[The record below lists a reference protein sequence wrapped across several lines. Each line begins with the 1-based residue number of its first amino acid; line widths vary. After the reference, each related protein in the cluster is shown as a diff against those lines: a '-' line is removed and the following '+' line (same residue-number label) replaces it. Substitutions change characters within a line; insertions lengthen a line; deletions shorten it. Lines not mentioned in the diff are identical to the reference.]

1 MMKALLLTEKRSS
14 SKGLDAVVSALESHG
29 YQVYHKRTPS
39 GGPWDLAVC
48 WGSRSDPSR
57 ESHLVVNPA
66 EAVQRSLSL
75 SDGALLL
82 NWHGIPVS
90 WDHLPQ
96 EVARPVN
103 RPPDHEYVS
112 LRVHV
117 GDLRVLAVEEDPDA
131 PFRPQPLAL
140 ALSKDHG
147 SSLPKRLR
155 PRAAFRVRP
164 SQSAS
169 QRGMARRT
177 GRPLSPTSGT
187 RSATPTAQASS
198 TWQKSAARAS
208 PLTVKS
214 PWAQIRNSPSPP
226 TTAGPFTPPATSSIG
241 GRSDMIARVGR
252 GGEPSSPLPRSG
264 PIPAPRPSSSPITS
278 NALSSRQGKPLPTS
292 GTRWMAGSNP
302 LSRFPTG
309 GHVHL
314 SGIPLTTP
322 ILLALDTY
330 VAIPFM
336 LLERRTRARQRRRK
350 YGRLGEF
357 RRKEHGGF
365 EYRTLPSWLVSPAA
379 TRAALCLVK
388 VVATEWPR
396 LQAEPMRLPSVV
408 KEFYLGKKPRFRQG
422 FHRVWR
428 RILSTP
434 TGKTYAHELGYVKRM
449 VMSENEWNDDDD
461 IKPAWWQEM

>member
-131 PFRPQPLAL
+131 LSALNLSPWRYQRIMEAACRSVYVLGLHFACVHLKVHPKGAWHVERVDPCPDVGDEVGRAYGSSIVHLAEVCREGVATHREVTLGADPEFALATDDGRTLYASRYLKYRGEIGYDRQSWERRGTVFPLAEI
-140 ALSKDHG
+140 
-147 SSLPKRLR
+147 R
-155 PRAAFRVRP
+155 PNP
-164 SQSAS
+164 
-169 QRGMARRT
+169 
-177 GRPLSPTSGT
+177 
-187 RSATPTAQASS
+187 
-198 TWQKSAARAS
+198 
-208 PLTVKS
+208 
-214 PWAQIRNSPSPP
+214 SPSPLVL
-226 TTAGPFTPPATSSIG
+226 ANNVQRALFQ
-241 GRSDMIARVGR
+241 ARK
-252 GGEPSSPLPRSG
+252 
-264 PIPAPRPSSSPITS
+264 A
-278 NALSSRQGKPLPTS
+278 LPTS

-422 FHRVWR
+422 FHRLWR
-428 RILSTP
+428 HILSTP
-434 TGKTYAHELGYVKRM
+434 TGKTYAYELGYVKRM